1 MFVEGP
7 GGRLLSQGMLY
18 FFLDFFN
25 KESSFIG
32 AYINPSYRNKGL
44 ASLLVANW
52 IKVCYDNDIVQLRT
66 NKKQKKPLLIYLLKC
81 CSFEIKKPEDYDISS
96 DTISIYR
103 GADGAYRLWFKNPIK
118 KAAFIQSTVCNDGDY
133 KILDTLEEGIILVD
147 RVLLARTYFPKDS
160 SLAYSIAEEKIA
172 TKERVALK

>member
-1 MFVEGP
+1 
-7 GGRLLSQGMLY
+7 MLY
-18 FFLDFFN
+18 FFLDFIN

-52 IKVCYDNDIVQLRT
+52 IKVCYDNDIVRLKT

-103 GADGAYRLWFKNPIK
+103 GPDGTYRLWFKNPIK
-118 KAAFIQSTVCNDGDY
+118 KAAFMQSAIYGDGDY
-133 KILDTLEEGIILVD
+133 KILEMLGDNSSLVD
-147 RVLLARTYFPKDS
+147 RVLLSRTYFPTDPL
-160 SLAYSIAEEKIA
+160 LAYSIAEEKIA
-172 TKERVALK
+172 TKERVTLK